1 MFKHPPA
8 GGCSVMKVKAWVLD
22 GRHHRG
28 MIAMSGQLR
37 HLSEERDCASDDE
50 FGANSLAVTDSR

>member
-1 MFKHPPA
+1 
-8 GGCSVMKVKAWVLD
+8 
-22 GRHHRG
+22 